1 MVDWRALL
9 RGLAIDAGCFA
20 VLLLG
25 DSWGKST
32 RTECEHSDKNSWRI
46 LGESCEATR
55 IRLIDQLEHIA
66 RLNQSLAVCE
76 WKVAQCEKSANPLEL
91 HLLSVVVGF
100 LLGFLSLLAAKH
112 RFLAAGTVSVTQGQP
127 VSLEQALVL
136 SREARKPADS
146 PETEESNGDS
156 SEEVARAR
164 EHARALQG

>member
-9 RGLAIDAGCFA
+9 RGLAIDAGRFA

-32 RTECEHSDKNSWRI
+32 RTDCEHSDKNSWRI

-91 HLLSVVVGF
+91 HLISV
-100 LLGFLSLLAAKH
+100 A
-112 RFLAAGTVSVTQGQP
+112 SVFC
-127 VSLEQALVL
+127 
-136 SREARKPADS
+136 RY
-146 PETEESNGDS
+146 
-156 SEEVARAR
+156 
-164 EHARALQG
+164 